1 MTPLCQISCNNINT
15 ISDDGA
21 SQHGPDISSLDCSL
35 ASLAT
40 LLAIQWHLWTTENL
54 NMISCF
60 CLLYFLLCEL
70 SVTAFAHLSFE
81 CVVFLLEIWTQYSN
95 LNILSLWCKYFS
107 GCSVFVLLFITCIC
121 TGEREKQPWHLV
133 LSAGPWC
140 GCGWPALTLGLGVK
154 HKRFRGASISDKVM
168 KTEAK
173 TWPFSSHVWTWTKT

>member
-1 MTPLCQISCNNINT
+1 MVGLWLLCVAFQISCNNINT
-15 ISDDGA
+15 ISDGGA
-21 SQHGPDISSLDCSL
+21 SQHGPAISSLDCSF

-81 CVVFLLEIWTQYSN
+81 YVVFFLEIWTRYSD

-121 TGEREKQPWHLV
+121 AGEREAALTPD
-133 LSAGPWC
+133 
-140 GCGWPALTLGLGVK
+140 GWPGALS
-154 HKRFRGASISDKVM
+154 GAL
-168 KTEAK
+168 
-173 TWPFSSHVWTWTKT
+173 VWLQLACTHIGPRC